1 MKASN
6 RPAKAVAEARK
17 LLKEHGT
24 TLPIDIAAIV
34 KSQGIGVRLQPME
47 ESVSGMLVIRDD
59 HAVTVGINQS
69 HHPNRQRFTLAHELG
84 HFLLHGKRTRV
95 FVDSSTMFFRDG
107 LAAEGTDKVEIE
119 ANAFAAELLMP
130 ENVLREITHHQPLDA
145 FDDRAIQSLAAK
157 FGVSVRALT
166 IRLTKLGLGS
176 L

>member
-1 MKASN
+1 MKKSN
-6 RPAKAVAEARK
+6 KQSKAVAEARR

-34 KSQGIGVRLQPME
+34 KRLGVGVRLQPME
-47 ESVSGMLVIRDD
+47 ESVSGMLVIRDGR
-59 HAVTVGINQS
+59 ATIGVNQS

-84 HFLLHGKRTRV
+84 HYLLHSKRTQV

-107 LAAEGTDKVEIE
+107 LAAEGIDKVEID

-130 ENVLREITHHQPLDA
+130 EGVLRDITRHQPLDA
-145 FDDRAIQSLAAK
+145 FDDRAIQSLAVK

>member
-6 RPAKAVAEARK
+6 RPGKAVAEARK

-24 TLPIDIAAIV
+24 NLPIDIAAIV

-59 HAVTVGINQS
+59 RAATIGINQS

-84 HFLLHGKRTRV
+84 HYLLHGKRTRV
-95 FVDSSTMFFRDG
+95 FVDSSTMFFRAG

-130 ENVLREITHHQPLDA
+130 ESALRDITRHQPLDA

>member
-1 MKASN
+1 MKVPNKTS
-6 RPAKAVAEARK
+6 KAVVEARK

-34 KSQGIGVRLQPME
+34 KKQGIGVRTQPME

-59 HAVTVGINQS
+59 RATIGVNQS

-84 HFLLHGKRTRV
+84 HCLLHGKRTQV

-107 LAAEGTDKVEIE
+107 LAAEGTDKIEIE

-130 ENVLREITHHQPLDA
+130 ESVLRDITRHQPLDA
-145 FDDRAIQSLAAK
+145 FDDRAVQSLAAK

>member
-1 MKASN
+1 MKVSTK
-6 RPAKAVAEARK
+6 PSKAVAEARK

-24 TLPIDIAAIV
+24 TLPIDVEAVV
-34 KSQGIGVRLQPME
+34 KRQRIDVRPQPME
-47 ESVSGMLVIRDD
+47 ESVSGMLVIKDGR
-59 HAVTVGINQS
+59 ATIGVNQS

-84 HFLLHGKRTRV
+84 HYLLHGKRTRV

-130 ENVLREITHHQPLDA
+130 ESVLRDIARHQPVDA

-166 IRLTKLGLGS
+166 IRLTKLGMGS

>member
-1 MKASN
+1 MKE
-6 RPAKAVAEARK
+6 PTKPGKAVVEARK

-34 KSQGIGVRLQPME
+34 KRQGVGVRHQPME
-47 ESVSGMLVIRDD
+47 ESVSGMLVIKDD
-59 HAVTVGINQS
+59 RATIGVNQS

-84 HFLLHGKRTRV
+84 HYLLHSKRTQV

-130 ENVLREITHHQPLDA
+130 ENVLRDITRHQLIDA

>member
-1 MKASN
+1 MKQTS
-6 RPAKAVAEARK
+6 RRKDPKSEARR

-24 TLPIDIAAIV
+24 ALPVDVDVIIANHNID
-34 KSQGIGVRLQPME
+34 VRYQPLE
-47 ESVSGMLVIRDD
+47 EAVSGMLVIKGER
-59 HAVTVGINQS
+59 ATIGINNT

-84 HFLLHGKRTRV
+84 HYLLHRGSTQV

-107 LAAEGTDKVEIE
+107 LTAEGVDRVEIE

-130 ENVLREITHHQPLDA
+130 ETVLRDVVRDNSLDA
-145 FDDRAIQSLAAK
+145 FDDRAVQSLAVE

-166 IRLTKLGLGS
+166 IRLTNLGLGS